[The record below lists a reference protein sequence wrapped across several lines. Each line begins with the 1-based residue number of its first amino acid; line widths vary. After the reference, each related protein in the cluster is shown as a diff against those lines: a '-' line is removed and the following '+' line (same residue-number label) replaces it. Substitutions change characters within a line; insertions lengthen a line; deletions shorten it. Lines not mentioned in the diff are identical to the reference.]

1 LLKSVMFF
9 TSAVVTVRAFD
20 GKLATT
26 ILFFQ

>member
-1 LLKSVMFF
+1 MFF